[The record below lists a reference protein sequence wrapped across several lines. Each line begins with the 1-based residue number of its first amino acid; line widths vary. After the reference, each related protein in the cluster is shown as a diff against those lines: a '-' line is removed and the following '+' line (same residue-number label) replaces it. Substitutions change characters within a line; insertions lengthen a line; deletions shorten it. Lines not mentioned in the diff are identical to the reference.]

1 MVPACTSR
9 SQTIRNNNVFTEPC
23 LNTCNNLNYFPILL
37 NAKLSSQHF
46 PLKCRK
52 TLFQRSSVV
61 RLILRIQ
68 VAEPAFTTATQ
79 LRKAVFWLL
88 ASEICRLNRQK
99 HECDRISHSDMAL
112 ENEAA
117 SVQAMPPWERL
128 KTGKVF
134 GMHPFHC
141 MDHGPIPMRFREQML
156 WEPMIWKSTL
166 KVCDVKNYSIEFKEL
181 PTDNGQNLHPRPS
194 MMESLVLFLIA
205 ASAAA
210 LGSHHLAAHTPRA
223 ASTKWRGQGKVNVLL
238 TVKAN
243 QEGRN
248 VTDLLA
254 HTDVALADQSAS
266 MMDGLGQAQPEDL
279 GLQPALHDLGR
290 GQAQHEIELLLRF
303 KEQSKADH
311 AAKQGLSL
319 EDTHWALFQGQQRSG
334 CSSDLGQGILHTP
347 HLTLVL
353 QSVLTNDL
361 HLSIK
366 TLLLERPLGLTE
378 GLAIVLIALLSHG

>member
-1 MVPACTSR
+1 
-9 SQTIRNNNVFTEPC
+9 
-23 LNTCNNLNYFPILL
+23 
-37 NAKLSSQHF
+37 
-46 PLKCRK
+46 
-52 TLFQRSSVV
+52 
-61 RLILRIQ
+61 
-68 VAEPAFTTATQ
+68 
-79 LRKAVFWLL
+79 
-88 ASEICRLNRQK
+88 
-99 HECDRISHSDMAL
+99 MAL

-117 SVQAMPPWERL
+117 SVQA
-128 KTGKVF
+128 V
-134 GMHPFHC
+134 
-141 MDHGPIPMRFREQML
+141 
-156 WEPMIWKSTL
+156 
-166 KVCDVKNYSIEFKEL
+166 
-181 PTDNGQNLHPRPS
+181 PS

-266 MMDGLGQAQPEDL
+266 MMDGLGQAQLEDL

-319 EDTHWALFQGQQRSG
+319 EDTHWALFFQGQQRSG

-347 HLTLVL
+347 HLTFVL

-378 GLAIVLIALLSHG
+378 GLAIVLIALLSHGSVRLWLPIFDANGLA